1 MRSTS
6 AVDRYLARAL
16 ALLAAPGAGALLDP
30 LCGSGTIV
38 VKARLARP
46 EAEAAGVDVE
56 PGAIAA
62 ATLNADAAG
71 VSAAFRVADAGGL
84 PIGAGTLDAVA
95 TNPPWGLRVSAAGA
109 LRGGFDRFW
118 AELARVLADEGR
130 AVVLLP
136 GATRVPGRAGLEVV
150 ERTAVRVAGRLA
162 DVVVLERRH
171 S

>member
-1 MRSTS
+1 GSSLCTSWRRPRRSRSRRPNGVRSTS

-16 ALLAAPGAGALLDP
+16 ALLAAPGAGARLDP

-38 VKARLARP
+38 VRARLARP

-118 AELARVLADEGR
+118 AGLA
-130 AVVLLP
+130 
-136 GATRVPGRAGLEVV
+136 VV